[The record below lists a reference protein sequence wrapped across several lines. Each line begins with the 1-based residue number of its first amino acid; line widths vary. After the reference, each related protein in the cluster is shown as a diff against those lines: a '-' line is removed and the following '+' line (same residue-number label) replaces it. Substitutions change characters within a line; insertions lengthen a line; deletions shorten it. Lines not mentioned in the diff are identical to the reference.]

1 MPNCDALTPV
11 EGKHPSVVVDETI
24 VATLASRLPAQ
35 SKEMVQEHLGISAN
49 TWLKIKKG
57 QPIRRSTAE
66 MLVQRVLPHHLSGA

>member
-1 MPNCDALTPV
+1 MSNRAAFVPV
-11 EGKHPSVVVDETI
+11 EGKLPSVVVDETL
-24 VATLASRLPAQ
+24 VATLAARLPAQ

-66 MLVQRVLPHHLSGA
+66 MLVRRVLPRQLSGA

>member
-1 MPNCDALTPV
+1 MSNSAALLSV
-11 EGKHPSVVVDETI
+11 DGKFPSVVVDEAI
-24 VATLASRLPAQ
+24 VATLAARLPAQ

-66 MLVQRVLPHHLSGA
+66 MLVQRILPHRLSGA